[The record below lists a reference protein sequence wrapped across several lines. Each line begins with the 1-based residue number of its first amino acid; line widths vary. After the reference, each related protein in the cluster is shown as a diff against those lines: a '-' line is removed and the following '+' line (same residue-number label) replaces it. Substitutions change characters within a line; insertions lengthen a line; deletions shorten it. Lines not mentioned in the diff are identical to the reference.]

1 MLTDPNS
8 REVSTRSA
16 VSRPT
21 APLQHNTATSVW
33 TRRLIIL
40 LTILVAIV
48 LIIAL
53 LWAAS
58 YIITAILI
66 FIVASLIAY
75 AIIPIVA
82 FFQRIVPRL
91 PRPLAITAVYVIV
104 IALLGLLLYF
114 IIKTMIIQLSAL
126 AQSITVLLQPG
137 KNGQGSP
144 LIRILK
150 GIGLS
155 TTQIDNVGSQLSA
168 QLTNF
173 VGTIAGGIL
182 PLVSSVASTL
192 VNMLITV
199 VISIYLLVDGSRGI
213 AWLRNKTPL
222 SRRGEINMFFTTLAH
237 VVGGYIRGQLALCLI
252 IGTIVGT
259 GMAILGLSS
268 YAILLGV
275 LSFVTEFIPVLGT
288 ITCGV
293 VAVLLALTQGW
304 LTAVLVLAYFILV
317 HIFEGYILAPRLIG
331 KAVGLHPVVSLL
343 ALTIGGELFGVWGA
357 IFASPLAG
365 LLQAFAVA
373 FWINYRRTHID
384 EFPPDQEAIEEK
396 ASENVSIVPPKP
408 TVQAGD
414 SAARRE

>member
-8 REVSTRSA
+8 REVSPRSP
-16 VSRPT
+16 VPRHT
-21 APLQHNTATSVW
+21 APAQHNTATSIW

-40 LTILVAIV
+40 LTILVGTV
-48 LIIAL
+48 LVVAL

-58 YIITAILI
+58 YVITAILI

-82 FFQRIVPRL
+82 FIQRIMPRL
-91 PRPLAITAVYVIV
+91 PRPIAITVVYVIV
-104 IALLGLLLYF
+104 LGLLGLLIYF
-114 IIKTMIIQLSAL
+114 IIKTMILQLSAL
-126 AQSITVLLQPG
+126 AHSITVLLQAP
-137 KNGQGSP
+137 KNGQDSP
-144 LIRILK
+144 LVRILK

-155 TTQIDNVGSQLSA
+155 SNQITNLGTQLST

-182 PLVSSVASTL
+182 PLITSVAGTL
-192 VNMLITV
+192 VNILITV

-213 AWLRNKTPL
+213 TWLRNKTPL
-222 SRRGEINMFFTTLAH
+222 SRRGDINMFFSTLEH
-237 VVGGYIRGQLALCLI
+237 VVGGYIRGQLALSAI
-252 IGTIVGT
+252 IATIVGI
-259 GMAILGLSS
+259 GMAMLGLSS
-268 YAILLGV
+268 YAILLAV

-288 ITCGV
+288 IFCGT

-331 KAVGLHPVVSLL
+331 KAVGLHPAVSLM
-343 ALTIGGELFGVWGA
+343 ALVIGGELFGVWGA

-373 FWINYRRTHID
+373 FWINYSSTHRE
-384 EFPPDQEAIEEK
+384 EFPPDEVAIVEK
-396 ASENVSIVPPKP
+396 NVEPQIDRPIAPPI
-408 TVQAGD
+408 QAGE
-414 SAARRE
+414 SSARRE